1 MDAEKLFH
9 QFVKNVY
16 SDISSDDELQND
28 DRIRMKE
35 RNKKYSEVLDAYVSN
50 TKKVLWIKLVFRVI
64 FLLVSMGT
72 LVGIF
77 VVFCAVLWW
86 AANGKIEAGYL
97 ETVVTIISSMAAM
110 MTVFIVLPKIMTK
123 YLFDVEEEKNIYNI
137 VKQIQDYDQVI
148 RENLR

>member
-64 FLLVSMGT
+64 FLLVSMGA

-77 VVFCAVLWW
+77 VVFCVVLWW

>member
-64 FLLVSMGT
+64 FLLVSIGAMVGT
-72 LVGIF
+72 F
-77 VVFCAVLWW
+77 VVFCVVLWW

>member
-1 MDAEKLFH
+1 MKISTKGRYALRVMIDLAIHSKED
-9 QFVKNVY
+9 FVSVK
-16 SDISSDDELQND
+16 DIATRQEIS
-28 DRIRMKE
+28 
-35 RNKKYSEVLDAYVSN
+35 NKYLEQIIAMLNK
-50 TKKVLWIKLVFRVI
+50 
-64 FLLVSMGT
+64 
-72 LVGIF
+72 
-77 VVFCAVLWW
+77 
-86 AANGKIEAGYL
+86 AGYL

>member
-35 RNKKYSEVLDAYVSN
+35 RNKKYSEVLDAYVTN
-50 TKKVLWIKLVFRVI
+50 TKKVLGVKLVFRII
-64 FLLVSMGT
+64 FLLVSIGAMVGT
-72 LVGIF
+72 F
-77 VVFCAVLWW
+77 VVFCVVLWW

>member
-9 QFVKNVY
+9 QFLKNVY

-64 FLLVSMGT
+64 FLLVSMGA